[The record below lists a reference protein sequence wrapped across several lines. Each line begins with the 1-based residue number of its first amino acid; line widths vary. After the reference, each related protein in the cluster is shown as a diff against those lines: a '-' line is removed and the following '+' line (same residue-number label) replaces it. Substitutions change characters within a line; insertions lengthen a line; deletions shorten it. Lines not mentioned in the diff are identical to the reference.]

1 MWIPGARPGMT
12 TAARRRSFSSQ
23 IERDDF
29 SSNRHPALSFC
40 LSMISAQTL
49 RVCRE
54 GKPVPTFPDHA
65 LTERYADALFLA
77 PDNVA
82 MLAYLAGPDVQ
93 RDLVGNGQGAH
104 NLEGGSGGGDVADGA
119 IDSDA
124 VELNRS
130 GLEYAFPRLCTS
142 LIHPHCFERK
152 SLRVG

>member
-1 MWIPGARPGMT
+1 
-12 TAARRRSFSSQ
+12 
-23 IERDDF
+23 
-29 SSNRHPALSFC
+29 
-40 LSMISAQTL
+40 MISAQTL

-54 GKPVPTFPDHA
+54 GKPVPTHRVVARGHAFPDHA
-65 LTERYADALFLA
+65 LTERYADTLFLA